1 MLDYRTWKKK
11 RNLEAQHKYLDDA
24 ASIDAQLNEARS
36 KINWKRRKEAEADIV
51 EWVKIYVCN
60 GLLLDDEPPPLGEQ
74 ILREMWQ
81 AIFDARPYLIE
92 QARGSGK
99 TSYIESVVLAA
110 IAQGKRDFVVLIGQN
125 YVSAQNMLSDV
136 FRVVV
141 EPSAFSED
149 YPDLCLPFTVSPG
162 SFRRRQTFNG
172 VSTSI
177 EKNVNKLVFARL
189 KESDGTE
196 APTSSSCIVVRGITG
211 GLRGL
216 KHGTKRPSCVVLD
229 DIQDDETAESDS
241 QVEKLMSIIN
251 KSVLNLGGK
260 GKIACLQAATPI
272 CSDDLVQRIEKDK
285 AWKTTRFPAIIHW
298 PKDYVDHPTDGLW
311 AKYFAVYD
319 EELAIGSTHEKS
331 LNYYKRHQKKM
342 DKGSEVLNPKRY
354 KETDGHISAIQALM
368 DKLHQIGEGPFYSEF
383 QMMPKRVDLALRI
396 TPKDVVSRIN
406 QSIQKNQIPDG
417 YVFCCGG
424 IDLNTSYGATITLAC
439 FKTDSTMC
447 VIRHKINKLV
457 IDQQLPDVQYNQ
469 AVYNALGKIF
479 KRLQE
484 LGLKINAVGI
494 DAGGRNLSAVC
505 EFAKNSIN
513 VYGIPS
519 CGMIGRASTNFNP
532 YVKSRL
538 RNAVGRTVLCGDQK
552 EHLKAG
558 SGYKFMFFDSDHFR
572 EIVQR
577 SFLVETGAPGSCNL
591 YKDLPL
597 EHVEFANQVCN
608 EQLRWKKSKGDGRI
622 EYNWRSKEPH
632 DYLDTLAMVRAIAEH
647 EGLSAV
653 QITTPSATHKQLKT
667 MVKRLK
673 KQGRNRIR
681 FV

>member
-24 ASIDAQLNEARS
+24 CSIDAQLNEARS
-36 KINWKRRKEAEADIV
+36 KINWKRRKEAEMNIV
-51 EWVKIYVCN
+51 TWVRTYVCN
-60 GLLLDDEPPPLGEQ
+60 GLLLDDEPPPLGEV

-81 AIFDARPYLIE
+81 AIFDSRPYMVE

-99 TSYIESVVLAA
+99 TSYIESVILAA

-125 YVSAQNMLSDV
+125 YVSAQNLLSDI
-136 FRVVV
+136 FRVVM
-141 EPSAFSED
+141 EPTPFSED
-149 YPDLCLPFTVSPG
+149 YPDLCLPFTISPG

-172 VSTSI
+172 VTTDI
-177 EKNVNKLVFARL
+177 QKNVNKLVFARL

-285 AWKTTRFPAIIHW
+285 GWKTTRFPAIIHW
-298 PKDYVDHPTDGLW
+298 PKDYVDHPTDGMW
-311 AKYFAVYD
+311 AKYFAYYD
-319 EELAIGSTHEKS
+319 EENAIGTTHDKS
-331 LNYYKRHQKKM
+331 LRYYKRHQKKM
-342 DKGSEVLNPKRY
+342 DKGAEVLNPKRY
-354 KETDGHISAIQALM
+354 KESDGHISALQALM
-368 DKLHQIGEGPFYSEF
+368 DKLHQIGEGAFYSEF
-383 QMMPKRVDLALRI
+383 QMMPKRVDLALHV

-406 QSIQKNQIPDG
+406 QNILKNQIPDG
-417 YVFCCGG
+417 YVFCCGA
-424 IDLNTSYGATITLAC
+424 IDLNTSYGATITLGC
-439 FKTDSTMC
+439 FKTDSTIA

-469 AVYNALGKIF
+469 TLYNELGKIF
-479 KRLQE
+479 KRLKE

-505 EFAKNSIN
+505 EFAKNSMD

-532 YVKSRL
+532 FVKSRL

-552 EHLKAG
+552 EHLKSG
-558 SGYKFMFFDSDHFR
+558 SGYKYMFFDSDHFR

-608 EQLRWKKSKGDGRI
+608 EQLRWKKTKGDGRI

-632 DYLDTLAMVRAIAEH
+632 DYLDTLAMLRAIAEH
-647 EGLSAV
+647 EGLSTV
-653 QITTPSATHKQLKT
+653 QITSPSSTHKQLKQ
-667 MVKRLK
+667 MVKRKALK
-673 KQGRNRIR
+673 NRIR

>member
-1 MLDYRTWKKK
+1 MDYR
-11 RNLEAQHKYLDDA
+11 QHKALTTLERQHRFQDA
-24 ASIDAQLNEARS
+24 ATCIDAQLNEARS
-36 KINWKRRKEAEADIV
+36 KINWKRRKEAESDIV
-51 EWVKIYVCN
+51 RWVKIYVCN

-149 YPDLCLPFTVSPG
+149 YPDLCLPFTISPG
-162 SFRRRQTFNG
+162 SFRRRQTYNG

-241 QVEKLMSIIN
+241 QIEKLMSIIN

-298 PKDYVDHPTDGLW
+298 PKDYVDHPTDGMW
-311 AKYFAVYD
+311 AKYFAYYD
-319 EELAIGSTHEKS
+319 EENAIGSTHEKS

-354 KETDGHISAIQALM
+354 KESDGHISAIQALM
-368 DKLHQIGEGPFYSEF
+368 DRLHQIGESAFFCEF
-383 QMMPKRVDLALRI
+383 QMMPKRVDLALHI

-406 QSIQKNQIPDG
+406 QSILKNQIPDG

-424 IDLNTSYGATITLAC
+424 IDLNTSYGATIALAC
-439 FKTDSTMC
+439 IKTDSTIA

-469 AVYNALGKIF
+469 TLYNELGKIF
-479 KRLQE
+479 KRLKE

-505 EFAKNSIN
+505 EFAKNSMD

-519 CGMIGRASTNFNP
+519 CGMIGKASTNFNP

-608 EQLRWKKSKGDGRI
+608 EQLRWKKAKGDGRI
-622 EYNWRSKEPH
+622 EYNWKSKEPH
-632 DYLDTLAMVRAIAEH
+632 DYLDSLAMIRAIAEH

-653 QITTPSATHKQLKT
+653 QITTPSSTHKQLKT

>member
-1 MLDYRTWKKK
+1 MLDYRQYKKL
-11 RNLEAQHKYLDDA
+11 RDVEAQHKFQDKV
-24 ASIDAQLNEARS
+24 ASIDDQLNEARK
-36 KINWKRRKEAEADIV
+36 KINWERRKEAERDIV
-51 EWVKIYVCN
+51 QWVKIYVCN

-81 AIFDARPYLIE
+81 AIFDARPYMIE

-125 YVSAQNMLSDV
+125 SVSAQNLLSDI
-136 FRVVV
+136 FRVVM

-149 YPDLCLPFTVSPG
+149 YPDLCLPFTISPG

-172 VSTSI
+172 VSTDI
-177 EKNVNKLVFARL
+177 QKNVNKLIFARL

-241 QVEKLMSIIN
+241 QVEKLLSIIN

-260 GKIACLQAATPI
+260 GKVACLQAATPI
-272 CSDDLVQRIEKDK
+272 CADDLVQRIEKDK

-298 PKDYVDHPTDGLW
+298 PKDYVDHPTDGYW
-311 AKYFAVYD
+311 AKYFAYYD
-319 EELAIGSTHEKS
+319 EENAIDSTHEKS
-331 LNYYKRHQKKM
+331 LKFYKRHQKRM
-342 DKGSEVLNPKRY
+342 DKGAEVLNPKRY
-354 KETDGHISAIQALM
+354 KESDGHISALQALM
-368 DKLHQIGEGPFYSEF
+368 DKLHMIGEGAFFSEYE
-383 QMMPKRVDLALRI
+383 MMPKRVDLALQV
-396 TPKDVVSRIN
+396 TQKDVVGKIN
-406 QSIQKNQIPDG
+406 NSILKNQIPDG
-417 YVFCCGG
+417 YVFCCGA
-424 IDLNTSYGATITLAC
+424 IDLNTSYGATITLGC
-439 FKTDSTMC
+439 FKTDSTMA

-469 AVYNALGKIF
+469 ALYNELGKIF
-479 KRLQE
+479 KRLQS
-484 LGLKINAVGI
+484 LGIKINAVGI
-494 DAGGRNLSAVC
+494 DAGGRNLTAVC
-505 EFAKNSIN
+505 EFAKNSLEL
-513 VYGIPS
+513 YGIPC

-532 YVKSRL
+532 LIKSRL
-538 RNAVGRTVLCGDQK
+538 RNAVGRTVLCGDPK
-552 EHLKAG
+552 EHLKSG
-558 SGYKFMFFDSDHFR
+558 SGYKYMFFDSDHFR
-572 EIVQR
+572 EVVQR

-597 EHVEFANQVCN
+597 EHVEFAHQVCN
-608 EQLRWKKSKGDGRI
+608 EQLRWKKTKGDGRI
-622 EYNWRSKEPH
+622 EYNWKSKEPH
-632 DYLDTLAMVRAIAEH
+632 DYLDCLAMMRAIAEH
-647 EGLSAV
+647 EGLSTV
-653 QITTPSATHKQLKT
+653 QITAPSSTHKQLKQL
-667 MVKRLK
+667 VKRKVL
-673 KQGRNRIR
+673 RNRIR